1 LVHWSNLQK
10 SPDRKRSGLFRLAE
24 NEIQDLVDAQFMTSS
39 VTVVVWVTPPPV
51 AVMVMVRF
59 PSLAFLP
66 ARTVMVEV
74 PEPGAAIELGL
85 KVTPF
90 DPPCPEA
97 DREIA
102 ELKPPE
108 TAVVIFVVPELPR
121 ATLIV
126 AGEALTVKFGLVPV
140 TVSVTVVVSTVL
152 PEVPVTEMW

>member
-1 LVHWSNLQK
+1 MVHWSNLQK

-74 PEPGAAIELGL
+74 PEPGAAIELG
-85 KVTPF
+85 
-90 DPPCPEA
+90 
-97 DREIA
+97 
-102 ELKPPE
+102 
-108 TAVVIFVVPELPR
+108 
-121 ATLIV
+121 
-126 AGEALTVKFGLVPV
+126 
-140 TVSVTVVVSTVL
+140 
-152 PEVPVTEMW
+152 